1 MASKNIS
8 ISKNIY
14 EALLR
19 EKSEGESFTAVISRL
34 LSRRKR
40 LSDSFGA
47 WDMGEEEAAA
57 FKKELAWMWK
67 RLEEEMVE

>member
-8 ISKNIY
+8 ISKDIY
-14 EALLR
+14 ETLFR
-19 EKSEGESFTAVISRL
+19 EKRAGESFTGVISRL

-47 WDMGEEEAAA
+47 WDMSDKEVAA
-57 FKKELAWMWK
+57 FKEELARMWK
-67 RLEEEMVE
+67 RWEAEMVE

>member
-14 EALLR
+14 EALLS
-19 EKSEGESFTAVISRL
+19 EKNEGESFTGVISRL

-47 WDMGEEEAAA
+47 WDMTYEEVTA
-57 FKKELAWMWK
+57 FKKELAHMWK
-67 RLEEEMVE
+67 RWETVMAE